1 MATIT
6 VNAGD
11 TSTGKTLTG
20 DIMQVY
26 GTAENT
32 KVKTDGQ
39 LNVFNGGSA
48 NSTTVSAGGAFTVS
62 NGGVATI
69 TTVKQDGAMT
79 VVLGGNAT
87 STTVSTGGAATVAGN
102 ATSTTLSGGTLYVSN
117 GGTATIATVKTGGT
131 MHVSNG
137 GQAISAT
144 VSSGGLTIFAGG
156 AATSTTVKSNGEM
169 TVAQNATATGTTATN
184 GGTVKVQGQVTGTV
198 LSGSEDA
205 YLQVSDGG
213 QAMTTTV
220 GYHGLMYVSN
230 GGQATGTTV
239 NENGSMHVSNGG
251 QATGTTVNHNG
262 FLFVSN
268 GGSVNDTV
276 VSGGLYVSNGGS
288 VNGVDVKTGGC
299 LYLYTGGKATG
310 KLTFADGATVE
321 AQAGAI
327 IDFDI
332 SGLSPEN
339 AVLVNNLSLVTGSPS
354 FTLTV
359 DDSQAA
365 GNYKLA
371 AGLASFDKTITV
383 VNTSGTELG
392 TITVAEG
399 KKTLDGR
406 DYTLTLTDGSLSV
419 TLGAAALIPDLTG
432 DLTSEYHLTAGKY
445 ASSVNVK
452 NGGDLLIKNG
462 GIATQTTVNA
472 NGGVNVSS
480 GGLADKT
487 TVNANGYMTVSSG
500 GVATNTTLN
509 NGGWLLV
516 SPGAMAGDTI
526 VNAGC
531 TAFIYDSGMANAV
544 TVNKDGRLGILS
556 GGRANAVTVAEDGIL
571 EIREGGTAN
580 GVTVETGSWL
590 IVSSGGKV
598 TGKVTFETGVKT
610 NYVAAGA
617 ILDFDLTQTT
627 PGAGVLVKNI
637 SPILSR
643 PFHYTL
649 TVDGT
654 EAAGSYKLADG
665 ATSFNETITVKNISG
680 TELGTIT
687 LDGGTK
693 MLGGKGYTLTLTD
706 GLLSVT
712 VGTAA
717 DDTTPPTIT
726 NITLSTTEPAP
737 SVTVTATF
745 DDNVGVATK
754 QYKIGKGDWQDY
766 TDAGVT
772 VTNNKTVYFRATDAV
787 GNVATESVTVTNI
800 VGGEPDLT
808 GDLAAT
814 VTLTADMVGSD
825 VNILNG
831 GRLYV
836 EEDGLTDKTTVN
848 SGGKLII
855 SSGGTATQVKEN
867 GGYVNA
873 NPYASVTYV
882 SNSFTGL
889 VLDNYG
895 TATVHSGTTAT
906 DTVIN
911 GGGELRVY
919 DGLANNTVV
928 RGSDDDPGVLMMDT
942 GGTLNGVTVESGGEL
957 LLWGGKLTGKI
968 TLENGA
974 YFGVADFDFGQTL
987 DFDLTQ
993 TAPGADALVN
1003 NLFFHKSTSYLS
1015 YTLTIDGSESAGSYK
1030 LAENA
1035 VDFDKTITVMSD
1047 DFEIGTLTVG
1057 GGKTTIDGRDYT
1069 LTLTDGI
1076 LIVTLGERPVNLTG
1090 DLTDMFT
1097 LTTGKYGSSVNILD
1111 GGMLYVFTGGLAD
1124 KTTVNANGNFCVFGG
1139 RATDTTVNENGC
1151 MYVYDDGKATDTTVN
1166 EDGYMYVSHG
1176 GQATDTTVNEGGY
1189 LYVEEDGKTGKTTV
1203 NEGGYLTVSNG
1214 GFADVVTVNSGGYLT
1229 VSKGGSADNV
1239 TVNAAGYFYV
1249 YSGGTAT
1256 EIHWTPCE
1264 GDVCVFDGGYATFAN
1279 SYTGVYYGEDGKLLS
1294 NTAVMDGKS
1303 LDYTRRML
1311 VMNNGTAT
1319 NTNVTNYGTL
1329 DVRSGG
1335 TAIDTT
1341 VVKGFVSV
1349 SSGGIAISTTVGDNC
1364 LLIISSGGVASD
1376 VTVNAGGELNVS
1388 AGGKVTGK
1396 MTFETDAVV
1405 SAYSKG
1411 AILDFDLTQTTPGAD
1426 PLVNDLSFVMDK
1438 NFTYTLTLGTS
1449 QKLGTYKLAEGADGF
1464 DKTITVM
1471 VNDFNLGTITV
1482 AEGRKTLY
1490 AMDYTLTLSDGVLS
1504 VTLDDVATDTMKPTV
1519 SNVAADITGPTK
1531 DNVTVTADFND
1542 DVEVKSKLYKIND
1555 GAWTSYVDGVTMTEN
1570 GTVSFKA
1577 VDTSDN
1583 ESDEES
1589 ITITNIDKVKPTIS
1603 EVKANTTEPTDSV
1616 TVTATFDDNVGLT
1629 SQQYKIGEGD
1639 WTDYTTG
1646 VTVTTNTTVYFKA
1659 VDTAGNEETA
1669 QYVVTNIETV
1679 EIDETKPVVSNVAAD
1694 ITGPTKDNVTVT
1706 ADFTDNVAVKS
1717 KLYKINDGAWTSYVD
1732 SVTMTENGTVS
1743 FKAVDTSD
1751 NESDEESITITNI
1764 DKVKPT
1770 ISDIAPST
1778 TEPTTSVTV
1787 TATFDDNVGVA
1798 TKQYKIGE
1806 GSWTDYVDGVTVTEN
1821 VTVSFK
1827 ATDTAGNEST
1837 DSYDVTNIINPD
1849 HTPPT
1854 ITITPSTTEPGVAS
1868 VTLTAVFDDNVGVTS
1883 SLYKLKG
1890 DMFWSAYPEGGVTVT
1905 ENMLVQFKATDEAGN
1920 ETITGYDVTNI
1931 ITSSPDTTPPT
1942 ITVTPSTM
1950 EPTTSITVSAVFS
1963 DDVAVAT
1970 KQYRVGDG
1978 DWKDYTDPVPVTENV
1993 TVGFRATDTSGNAT
2007 VENYMVTNI
2016 ENEPENDKLY
2026 NKKTKEWADSENI
2039 ATFSVNEVVAGDSM
2053 VYLDK
2058 KGSIESEDGKYFNSV
2073 GRTGTVEDTADYA
2086 KIELA
2091 YGAALKFSVD
2101 STIGGTFY
2109 VYEATQDKKGD
2120 LVATQRQKITVKA
2133 GKTSPAKLST
2143 IYLEAGEYFVGM
2155 EAKLPAA
2162 KKNPEVS
2169 AYYNVNLTGT
2179 KYYEDADDG
2188 WNDHA
2193 YALDANG
2200 KEDKTKL
2207 NALLV
2212 SGASDFGRGATTIEL
2227 DTGKEWV
2234 GFSDATDY
2242 KMLKLENAVNLT
2254 LNFTASGKAK
2264 LAIWKVS
2271 TGKGGK
2277 ITLTSK
2283 GSVTVKADKTG
2294 TIKAKFLDAGE
2305 YFVSVTST
2313 DAKKGGD
2320 AYYSIA
2326 VDPAT
2331 VFFDSNDDGR
2341 NNVLYDKKAK
2351 SFYVEDANHHFET
2364 TTIGTETKVKL
2375 DTDPVADTDWENF
2388 VGYQDATDY
2397 AKIKLTSDGKLNFHL
2412 EATGDATFTVYKK
2425 GQDKKGNDTLETI
2438 QTAKLAVASGASKT
2452 EKDIQISDLEA
2463 GEYYVS
2469 MAAKSTK
2476 ANDKGSVF
2484 YNVTATLDAVV
2495 TSALEMPMAAAAY
2508 ADSVQDKLFGE
2519 SANGLLASL

>member
-1 MATIT
+1 MATIN
-6 VNAGD
+6 VNAGV
-11 TSTGKTLTG
+11 TSTGLTLNG
-20 DIMQVY
+20 DVMIVY

-39 LNVFNGGSA
+39 LNVNNGGSA

-102 ATSTTLSGGTLYVSN
+102 ATSTTLSGGTLYISN
-117 GGTATIATVKTGGT
+117 GGVATIATVKTGGT

-205 YLQVSDGG
+205 YLHVSDGG

-230 GGQATGTTV
+230 GGQATSTTV
-239 NENGSMHVSNGG
+239 KEDGRMYVSDGG
-251 QATGTTVNHNG
+251 KVTSTTVNHNG

-321 AQAGAI
+321 AQAGAT

-452 NGGDLLIKNG
+452 NGGDLYIKNG

-480 GGLADKT
+480 GGTATDTTLNANCEMGVFNGGSAIGN
-487 TVNANGYMTVSSG
+487 TVNGGYLYITSG

-516 SPGAMAGDTI
+516 SSGAMAGDTI

-617 ILDFDLTQTT
+617 TLDFDLTQTT

-919 DGLANNTVV
+919 RDGLANNTVV
-928 RGSDDDPGVLMMDT
+928 RVP
-942 GGTLNGVTVESGGEL
+942 
-957 LLWGGKLTGKI
+957 
-968 TLENGA
+968 
-974 YFGVADFDFGQTL
+974 
-987 DFDLTQ
+987 
-993 TAPGADALVN
+993 
-1003 NLFFHKSTSYLS
+1003 
-1015 YTLTIDGSESAGSYK
+1015 
-1030 LAENA
+1030 
-1035 VDFDKTITVMSD
+1035 
-1047 DFEIGTLTVG
+1047 
-1057 GGKTTIDGRDYT
+1057 TTI
-1069 LTLTDGI
+1069 
-1076 LIVTLGERPVNLTG
+1076 PA
-1090 DLTDMFT
+1090 
-1097 LTTGKYGSSVNILD
+1097 SS
-1111 GGMLYVFTGGLAD
+1111 
-1124 KTTVNANGNFCVFGG
+1124 
-1139 RATDTTVNENGC
+1139 
-1151 MYVYDDGKATDTTVN
+1151 
-1166 EDGYMYVSHG
+1166 
-1176 GQATDTTVNEGGY
+1176 
-1189 LYVEEDGKTGKTTV
+1189 
-1203 NEGGYLTVSNG
+1203 
-1214 GFADVVTVNSGGYLT
+1214 
-1229 VSKGGSADNV
+1229 
-1239 TVNAAGYFYV
+1239 
-1249 YSGGTAT
+1249 
-1256 EIHWTPCE
+1256 
-1264 GDVCVFDGGYATFAN
+1264 
-1279 SYTGVYYGEDGKLLS
+1279 
-1294 NTAVMDGKS
+1294 
-1303 LDYTRRML
+1303 
-1311 VMNNGTAT
+1311 
-1319 NTNVTNYGTL
+1319 
-1329 DVRSGG
+1329 
-1335 TAIDTT
+1335 
-1341 VVKGFVSV
+1341 
-1349 SSGGIAISTTVGDNC
+1349 
-1364 LLIISSGGVASD
+1364 
-1376 VTVNAGGELNVS
+1376 
-1388 AGGKVTGK
+1388 
-1396 MTFETDAVV
+1396 
-1405 SAYSKG
+1405 
-1411 AILDFDLTQTTPGAD
+1411 
-1426 PLVNDLSFVMDK
+1426 
-1438 NFTYTLTLGTS
+1438 
-1449 QKLGTYKLAEGADGF
+1449 
-1464 DKTITVM
+1464 
-1471 VNDFNLGTITV
+1471 
-1482 AEGRKTLY
+1482 
-1490 AMDYTLTLSDGVLS
+1490 
-1504 VTLDDVATDTMKPTV
+1504 
-1519 SNVAADITGPTK
+1519 
-1531 DNVTVTADFND
+1531 
-1542 DVEVKSKLYKIND
+1542 
-1555 GAWTSYVDGVTMTEN
+1555 
-1570 GTVSFKA
+1570 
-1577 VDTSDN
+1577 
-1583 ESDEES
+1583 
-1589 ITITNIDKVKPTIS
+1589 
-1603 EVKANTTEPTDSV
+1603 
-1616 TVTATFDDNVGLT
+1616 
-1629 SQQYKIGEGD
+1629 
-1639 WTDYTTG
+1639 
-1646 VTVTTNTTVYFKA
+1646 
-1659 VDTAGNEETA
+1659 
-1669 QYVVTNIETV
+1669 
-1679 EIDETKPVVSNVAAD
+1679 
-1694 ITGPTKDNVTVT
+1694 
-1706 ADFTDNVAVKS
+1706 
-1717 KLYKINDGAWTSYVD
+1717 
-1732 SVTMTENGTVS
+1732 
-1743 FKAVDTSD
+1743 
-1751 NESDEESITITNI
+1751 
-1764 DKVKPT
+1764 
-1770 ISDIAPST
+1770 
-1778 TEPTTSVTV
+1778 
-1787 TATFDDNVGVA
+1787 
-1798 TKQYKIGE
+1798 
-1806 GSWTDYVDGVTVTEN
+1806 
-1821 VTVSFK
+1821 
-1827 ATDTAGNEST
+1827 
-1837 DSYDVTNIINPD
+1837 
-1849 HTPPT
+1849 
-1854 ITITPSTTEPGVAS
+1854 
-1868 VTLTAVFDDNVGVTS
+1868 
-1883 SLYKLKG
+1883 
-1890 DMFWSAYPEGGVTVT
+1890 
-1905 ENMLVQFKATDEAGN
+1905 
-1920 ETITGYDVTNI
+1920 
-1931 ITSSPDTTPPT
+1931 
-1942 ITVTPSTM
+1942 
-1950 EPTTSITVSAVFS
+1950 
-1963 DDVAVAT
+1963 
-1970 KQYRVGDG
+1970 
-1978 DWKDYTDPVPVTENV
+1978 
-1993 TVGFRATDTSGNAT
+1993 
-2007 VENYMVTNI
+2007 
-2016 ENEPENDKLY
+2016 
-2026 NKKTKEWADSENI
+2026 
-2039 ATFSVNEVVAGDSM
+2039 
-2053 VYLDK
+2053 
-2058 KGSIESEDGKYFNSV
+2058 
-2073 GRTGTVEDTADYA
+2073 
-2086 KIELA
+2086 
-2091 YGAALKFSVD
+2091 
-2101 STIGGTFY
+2101 
-2109 VYEATQDKKGD
+2109 
-2120 LVATQRQKITVKA
+2120 
-2133 GKTSPAKLST
+2133 
-2143 IYLEAGEYFVGM
+2143 
-2155 EAKLPAA
+2155 
-2162 KKNPEVS
+2162 
-2169 AYYNVNLTGT
+2169 
-2179 KYYEDADDG
+2179 
-2188 WNDHA
+2188 
-2193 YALDANG
+2193 
-2200 KEDKTKL
+2200 
-2207 NALLV
+2207 
-2212 SGASDFGRGATTIEL
+2212 
-2227 DTGKEWV
+2227 
-2234 GFSDATDY
+2234 
-2242 KMLKLENAVNLT
+2242 
-2254 LNFTASGKAK
+2254 
-2264 LAIWKVS
+2264 
-2271 TGKGGK
+2271 
-2277 ITLTSK
+2277 
-2283 GSVTVKADKTG
+2283 
-2294 TIKAKFLDAGE
+2294 
-2305 YFVSVTST
+2305 
-2313 DAKKGGD
+2313 
-2320 AYYSIA
+2320 
-2326 VDPAT
+2326 
-2331 VFFDSNDDGR
+2331 
-2341 NNVLYDKKAK
+2341 
-2351 SFYVEDANHHFET
+2351 
-2364 TTIGTETKVKL
+2364 
-2375 DTDPVADTDWENF
+2375 
-2388 VGYQDATDY
+2388 
-2397 AKIKLTSDGKLNFHL
+2397 
-2412 EATGDATFTVYKK
+2412 
-2425 GQDKKGNDTLETI
+2425 
-2438 QTAKLAVASGASKT
+2438 
-2452 EKDIQISDLEA
+2452 
-2463 GEYYVS
+2463 
-2469 MAAKSTK
+2469 
-2476 ANDKGSVF
+2476 
-2484 YNVTATLDAVV
+2484 
-2495 TSALEMPMAAAAY
+2495 
-2508 ADSVQDKLFGE
+2508 
-2519 SANGLLASL
+2519 